1 MQQVTQQTAASA
13 EQGAAAGEE
22 LSSQSR
28 TLKATVA
35 RLASL
40 VDSASE
46 AA

>member
-22 LSSQSR
+22 LSSQTR
-28 TLKATVA
+28 ALKNTVA

-40 VDSASE
+40 VKGVSE